1 MKHKQNFIALEPS
14 KNTNELNA
22 TNATNETNETTNTPA
37 TKARE
42 SLTAGRGK

>member
-22 TNATNETNETTNTPA
+22 TNETNETTNTPA
-37 TKARE
+37 RKARE
-42 SLTAGRGK
+42 SLTPGRGK